1 VDRDIVPAS
10 ESPMAFAQGRVLEAH
25 ATLVVK
31 PDGSLKSAAVKI
43 TRSDPMREM
52 MRGEMRRIVI
62 AGGAPPGAL
71 PPADDAKKHD
81 IPGGSTTYTISFR
94 EGGLSD
100 RAKAFKEE
108 AERLLRGP
116 EPGDQLPPDRDAED
130 RRAPEEER

>member
-1 VDRDIVPAS
+1 
-10 ESPMAFAQGRVLEAH
+10 MAFAQGRVLEAH